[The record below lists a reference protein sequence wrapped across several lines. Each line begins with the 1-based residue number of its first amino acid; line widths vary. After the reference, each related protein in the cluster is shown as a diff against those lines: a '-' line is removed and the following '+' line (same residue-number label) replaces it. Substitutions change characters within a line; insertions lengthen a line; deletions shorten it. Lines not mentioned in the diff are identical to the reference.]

1 MGGDYRKFTVE
12 MQLMND
18 EYRLWRSGI
27 DGSTC
32 IVESYKDKRS
42 LYFAVSNLLPSASL
56 LSQGNREYRLILM
69 GVNEGEIIH
78 RDFGSFFVDQKG
90 DGSFFKKFTGPAL
103 ECYTHCLLV
112 SADRADGSIE
122 TIMSGE
128 MPFFHKPEEEMSEE
142 PAGPCQFDVTWKS
155 IFDNVSDKNAV
166 AAFSESMDE
175 TGAKWYRISSGS
187 QIPAPLTN
195 CRDQVEKYGHYIVGQ
210 RESSYYIGIPG
221 RFLQGEQP
229 LREQKCFV
237 LWQPIRG
244 GEKFFKE
251 LSELTEKLQ
260 EEIFGYWIG
269 GIDTVSGE
277 IIPL

>member
-42 LYFAVSNLLPSASL
+42 LYFAASNLLPSASL

-69 GVNEGEIIH
+69 GVDDGEIIH

-112 SADRADGSIE
+112 SADRGDGSIE

-128 MPFFHKPEEEMSEE
+128 MPFFEKPEEETSTLSTE
-142 PAGPCQFDVTWKS
+142 PTHFDELWES
-155 IFDNVSDKNAV
+155 IFAEASSQNAV

-175 TGAKWYRISSGS
+175 TGAKWYRISCGS
-187 QIPAPLTN
+187 QMPAPLTN
-195 CRDQVEKYGHYIVGQ
+195 CREQVEQYGHYIVGQ
-210 RESSYYIGIPG
+210 RDSSYYIGVPG

-244 GEKFFKE
+244 GEKFFKD

-269 GIDTVSGE
+269 GIDGDSGE

>member
-1 MGGDYRKFTVE
+1 
-12 MQLMND
+12 
-18 EYRLWRSGI
+18 
-27 DGSTC
+27 
-32 IVESYKDKRS
+32 
-42 LYFAVSNLLPSASL
+42 
-56 LSQGNREYRLILM
+56 
-69 GVNEGEIIH
+69 
-78 RDFGSFFVDQKG
+78 
-90 DGSFFKKFTGPAL
+90 
-103 ECYTHCLLV
+103 
-112 SADRADGSIE
+112 
-122 TIMSGE
+122 
-128 MPFFHKPEEEMSEE
+128 MPFFQKPEEEVTEATAM
-142 PAGPCQFDVTWKS
+142 PCQFDETWKS

-166 AAFSESMDE
+166 AAFSESIDE

-244 GEKFFKE
+244 GEKFFKD

-269 GIDTVSGE
+269 GIDGESGM
-277 IIPL
+277 ITPL

>member
-12 MQLMND
+12 MELMND
-18 EYRLWRSGI
+18 EYRLWRNGI

-42 LYFAVSNLLPSASL
+42 LYFSVSNLLPSASL

-69 GVNEGEIIH
+69 GADEGEIIH

-90 DGSFFKKFTGPAL
+90 DGSFFKKFSGPAL
-103 ECYTHCLLV
+103 EAYTHCILV
-112 SADRADGSIE
+112 SSDRKDGGIE

-128 MPFFHKPEEEMSEE
+128 MPFFKKAEEET
-142 PAGPCQFDVTWKS
+142 AFDGVWGS
-155 IFDNVSDKNAV
+155 VFGDLQGNQAV
-166 AAFSESMDE
+166 DAFSEELDE
-175 TGAKWYRISSGS
+175 TEAKWYRISRGGEVPGPIAGCKA
-187 QIPAPLTN
+187 QI
-195 CRDQVEKYGHYIVGQ
+195 EKYGHYIAGQ
-210 RESSYYIGIPG
+210 KGESCYVGIPG
-221 RFLQGEQP
+221 RFLKAEQP
-229 LREQKCFV
+229 LAEAQCFA

-244 GEKFFKE
+244 GEIFFKD
-251 LSELTEKLQ
+251 LAELTGKLQ

-269 GIDTVSGE
+269 GLDKDTGE

>member
-1 MGGDYRKFTVE
+1 MTAAHA
-12 MQLMND
+12 
-18 EYRLWRSGI
+18 LWNPI
-27 DGSTC
+27 K
-32 IVESYKDKRS
+32 IKDPYI
-42 LYFAVSNLLPSASL
+42 LQFQIFLPSASL

-69 GVNEGEIIH
+69 GVDEGEIIH

-90 DGSFFKKFTGPAL
+90 DGSFFKKFTGPTL

-128 MPFFHKPEEEMSEE
+128 MPFFQKPEEEVTEATAM
-142 PAGPCQFDVTWKS
+142 PCQFDETWKS

-221 RFLQGEQP
+221 RVLQGEQHCANKNALFCGSP
-229 LREQKCFV
+229 FAEGKSSSRTCQN
-237 LWQPIRG
+237 
-244 GEKFFKE
+244 
-251 LSELTEKLQ
+251 
-260 EEIFGYWIG
+260 
-269 GIDTVSGE
+269 
-277 IIPL
+277 